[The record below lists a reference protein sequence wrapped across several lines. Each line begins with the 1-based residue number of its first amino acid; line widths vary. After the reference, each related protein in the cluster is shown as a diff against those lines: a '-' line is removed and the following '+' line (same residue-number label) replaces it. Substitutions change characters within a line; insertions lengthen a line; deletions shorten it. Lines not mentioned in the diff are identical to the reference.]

1 MVTTIKDTSFLYQVA
16 IAEFF
21 YRAKNLMSSLS
32 KTVVVTSGHVFTIFA
47 VVASQ
52 MLLEIWDERQIK
64 KQPRQQEA

>member
-1 MVTTIKDTSFLYQVA
+1 MKAHVPYSIVNVIQA
-16 IAEFF
+16 I
-21 YRAKNLMSSLS
+21 
-32 KTVVVTSGHVFTIFA
+32 VIFA